1 MKTNKTKQKHNT
13 ICVGHQHTQDTRRT
27 QKKNHT
33 YKKRKKKNH
42 KKKPQHTI
50 DSNHIKVQ
58 ELIVSLL
65 SPKKV
70 INAYI

>member
-1 MKTNKTKQKHNT
+1 MLDTSIHK
-13 ICVGHQHTQDTRRT
+13 TQDELKKKTTHTRKEKT
-27 QKKNHT
+27 EHQ
-33 YKKRKKKNH
+33 KKKNT
-42 KKKPQHTI
+42 KKPQHTI